1 MGITVNMLVSF
12 LGSEVIQSPLS
23 GDRMVSSVTILGSS
37 NNSNENI
44 DPSTIYI
51 GDEEKIVDFLA
62 IHPTAFG
69 VGLGDGSNYYAA
81 PRFCGPR
88 LILLGTEQSILEV
101 SQQIWRY
108 ILSIETWVQNMKQIL
123 VEGGSYQQ
131 LLNCCDGIFND
142 LITMNDSSFRIL
154 CHNNII
160 PQDDETTKKFIEQ
173 GYHDESVV
181 ALFKETG
188 ALQRW
193 RTQTGIVHVEGT
205 HIINS
210 ESLSYVFR
218 RRGNYFVHIVLQ
230 CVNSKVSPGLIDT
243 FQLLVDHMEILVKK
257 DWSNHQEF
265 DMNYLE
271 PLTDLL
277 DGKRTV
283 DKEVKRV
290 LQQWKIDPNDTFYLV
305 SFRFDEKQTGGKHA
319 LGYYSWRI
327 LQEIPGSLVLPYKGD
342 VIVVHPLKN
351 NAPSIQRLKIRSAGV
366 ATNLDGKACS
376 SDVFN
381 TISEI
386 SFAYKQTQEAL
397 SIESYTLK
405 RIQKCAPQNPQVSI
419 LSFGDCFTD
428 YIHLKGITEQGFVT
442 HYVRESIVSRMKR
455 SDLTNR
461 TEYYDAVLAYLT
473 SNRNANEAAKRL
485 YIHRNTLMY
494 RVEKAQKEFG
504 FDLSS
509 YLTCDY
515 ILTLFHL
522 YDLIEGMRS

>member
-1 MGITVNMLVSF
+1 
-12 LGSEVIQSPLS
+12 
-23 GDRMVSSVTILGSS
+23 MVSSITILGSS
-37 NNSNENI
+37 NDANENI
-44 DPSTIYI
+44 DPNTIYI
-51 GDEEKIVDFLA
+51 GDEKKIVDFLA

-88 LILLGTEQSILEV
+88 LVLLGTEQSILEV

-108 ILSIETWVQNMKQIL
+108 ILSIETWVQSMKQIL

-230 CVNSKVSPGLIDT
+230 CVNSKVTPGLIDT
-243 FQLLVDHMEILVKK
+243 FKLLVDHMEVLVKK
-257 DWSNHQEF
+257 DWSDHQEF

-283 DKEVKRV
+283 DKEVEHILR
-290 LQQWKIDPNDTFYLV
+290 QWKIDPNDTFCLV
-305 SFRFDEKQTGGKHA
+305 AYRFEEEKTGGKHA

-342 VIVVHPLKN
+342 VIVVHSLKN
-351 NAPSIQRLKIRSAGV
+351 DALDMQRLRVKSAGV

-376 SDVFN
+376 SDAFN
-381 TISEI
+381 TILEI

-397 SIESYTLK
+397 SVEPYTLK
-405 RIQKCAPQNPQVSI
+405 RIQKCAPQNSQISI
-419 LSFGDCFTD
+419 LSFRDCFTD
-428 YIHLKGITEQGFVT
+428 YIHLKGITEQGFVA
-442 HYVRESIVSRMKR
+442 HYVRESIVSQMKR
-455 SDLTNR
+455 NDLTNK

-494 RVEKAQKEFG
+494 RVEKAQKELH

-515 ILTLFHL
+515 ISTLFHL
-522 YDLIEGMRS
+522 YDLIEG